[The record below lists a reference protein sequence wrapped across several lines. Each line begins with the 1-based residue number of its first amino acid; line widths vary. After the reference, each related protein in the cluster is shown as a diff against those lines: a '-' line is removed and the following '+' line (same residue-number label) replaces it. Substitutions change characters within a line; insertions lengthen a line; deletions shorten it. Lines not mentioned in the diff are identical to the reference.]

1 MEGQDLKNITV
12 VIAGR
17 PYPLKVQERD
27 EPSIRKIVDD
37 INGKTNDFQLTYSN
51 KDKQDC
57 LAMAALTYAVENFK
71 TQLSNVAVDD
81 DVLVDKL
88 KNVDDML
95 EKLLS
100 N

>member
-1 MEGQDLKNITV
+1 MEEGQDLKNITV

-27 EPSIRKIVDD
+27 EPSIRKIVDE
-37 INGKTNDFQLTYSN
+37 INGKTSDFQTTYSN

-57 LAMAALTYAVENFK
+57 LAMVALTYAVDKFK
-71 TQLSNVAVDD
+71 TQLSNVPLDD
-81 DVLVDKL
+81 DVLVEKL

-95 EKLLS
+95 EKLLA
-100 N
+100 